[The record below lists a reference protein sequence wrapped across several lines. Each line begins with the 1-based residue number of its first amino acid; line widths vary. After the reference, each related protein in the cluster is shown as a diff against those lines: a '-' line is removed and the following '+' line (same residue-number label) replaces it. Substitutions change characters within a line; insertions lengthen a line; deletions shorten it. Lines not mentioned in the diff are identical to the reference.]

1 MKIRHLALVLALA
14 LVLPACGK
22 DEEKKAP
29 TPPAAVAPDRGPVD
43 LGGLAKDQAP
53 KTADQA
59 VAEKVRE
66 RREQVAR
73 DMGKDPNT
81 GKRIGK
87 FKSSE
92 DNWATGFKP

>member
-22 DEEKKAP
+22 NEEKKAP
-29 TPPAAVAPDRGPVD
+29 VASEEIAPASGPVILD
-43 LGGLAKDQAP
+43 GSAKDQAQ

-73 DMGKDPNT
+73 DMGKDPKT